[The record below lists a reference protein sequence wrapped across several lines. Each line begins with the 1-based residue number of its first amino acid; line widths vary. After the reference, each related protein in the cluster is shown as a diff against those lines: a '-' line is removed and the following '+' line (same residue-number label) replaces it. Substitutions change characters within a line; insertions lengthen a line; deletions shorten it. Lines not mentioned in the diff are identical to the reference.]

1 MKRCS
6 IDDLKYFKHEF
17 EQAEEDMQNALI
29 AYCKEELK
37 YVNSINLRNPVL
49 VDCWNKGYMFKVM
62 DIIQRKSDGSIMIHG
77 QYCGEP
83 NKYEF
88 LSYVDGKGIAKII
101 ESINI

>member
-1 MKRCS
+1 MRICT
-6 IDDLKYFKHEF
+6 IDDLKYLKHEF

-29 AYCKEELK
+29 AYCKEELN
-37 YVNSINLRNPVL
+37 YVDSINLRNSVL

-62 DIIQRKSDGSIMIHG
+62 DIVKRKSDGSIMIHG

>member
-1 MKRCS
+1 MKRCT

-17 EQAEEDMQNALI
+17 EDTEEDMRNALI

-37 YVNSINLRNPVL
+37 YVDSIDLRNSVL

-62 DIIQRKSDGSIMIHG
+62 DIVKRKSDGSIMIHG
-77 QYCGEP
+77 QYNGEP
-83 NKYEF
+83 NEYEF

-101 ESINI
+101 DSINN